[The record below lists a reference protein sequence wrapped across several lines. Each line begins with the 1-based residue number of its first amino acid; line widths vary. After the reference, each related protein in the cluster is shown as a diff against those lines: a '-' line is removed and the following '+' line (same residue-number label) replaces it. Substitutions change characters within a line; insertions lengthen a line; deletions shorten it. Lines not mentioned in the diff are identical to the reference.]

1 MAIFSIPN
9 VKITGLAGAVPKREV
24 SNWDYDWITQEERTQ
39 FIKQTGI
46 EKRRVV
52 AGKNSTTTSDLSILA
67 AEKLLNDLEWDR
79 KEIDCLIF
87 ISQSRDYALPQTST
101 IIQDKMGLP
110 KTCMTM
116 DISLGCS
123 AYVYGLS
130 TIASHISHGQF
141 KKALLMVGDISS
153 ISTNY
158 RDKSAYPLFGDASTV
173 TALEYCEGA
182 PLMHFNLQSDGS
194 GWDAIIVPD
203 GGLRNYADP
212 VTSFEEKQYGEGIFR
227 KNVEV
232 HLDGIKIFNF
242 SLIEVAK
249 NMKALLKYMDKQI
262 DEMDYVVLHQ
272 ANKLINEVI
281 RKKMK
286 IDPEKLPY
294 SLHKYGNT
302 SCASI
307 PLTMVSEM
315 QNELK
320 TKNLKLLMSGFG
332 VGLSWGSV
340 YVETENVYVPEVLI
354 EE

>member
-9 VKITGLAGAVPKREV
+9 VRISGLSGAVPKVEL
-24 SNWDYDWITQEERTQ
+24 SNWDYDWITKEERAQ

-52 AGKNSTTTSDLSILA
+52 EGKNSTTTSDLSIMA
-67 AEKLLNDLEWDR
+67 AEKLLQDLDWEIS
-79 KEIDCLIF
+79 EIDCLIF

-101 IIQDKMGLP
+101 IIQDKLGLS
-110 KTCMTM
+110 KECMTF

-141 KKALLMVGDISS
+141 RKALLIVGDISS

-173 TALEYCEGA
+173 TALEYDENA

-212 VTSFEEKQYGEGIFR
+212 VTSFEEKKYGEGIYR

-242 SLIEVAK
+242 SLLEVAK
-249 NMKALLKYMDKQI
+249 NQKKLLKHLNAEI
-262 DEMDYVVLHQ
+262 GEMDYVVLHQ
-272 ANKLINEVI
+272 ANKMINEVI

-286 IDPEKLPY
+286 IEPERLPY
-294 SLHKYGNT
+294 SLDKFGNT

-307 PLTMVSEM
+307 PITMVSEM
-315 QNELK
+315 KDDLGK
-320 TKNLKLLMSGFG
+320 KKLKLLLSGFG
-332 VGLSWGSV
+332 VGLSWGSAI
-340 YVETENVYVPEVLI
+340 VETENVCVSELI
-354 EE
+354 IEQ